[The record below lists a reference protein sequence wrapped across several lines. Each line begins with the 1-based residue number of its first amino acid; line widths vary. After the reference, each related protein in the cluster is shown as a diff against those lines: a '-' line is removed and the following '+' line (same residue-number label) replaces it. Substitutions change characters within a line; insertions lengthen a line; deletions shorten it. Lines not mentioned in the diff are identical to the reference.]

1 MGCGKARGKPAYGT
15 AVGIFTSPDGVGEGS
30 GEASLWQC
38 GRNLYLSGWGVGR
51 PGGSLRHCGRNLSIS
66 GWGGGGSGEAS
77 LRHCGRNLYLSG
89 WGAGR
94 LGGSQPRDCG
104 RNFYVSGW
112 GGGGLEG
119 KAAYG
124 TAVGFF
130 FTSQGKKKGCRHR
143 RRTLTV
149 EKHRI
154 STLIVHLHITSLIR
168 YLGQISSEVV

>member
-1 MGCGKARGKPAYGT
+1 MGCGKAR
-15 AVGIFTSPDGVGEGS
+15 
-30 GEASLWQC
+30 
-38 GRNLYLSGWGVGR
+38 R
-51 PGGSLRHCGRNLSIS
+51 
-66 GWGGGGSGEAS
+66 EAS
-77 LRHCGRNLYLSG
+77 LRH
-89 WGAGR
+89 
-94 LGGSQPRDCG
+94 CG

-130 FTSQGKKKGCRHR
+130 FTSQGKKTGCRHR